1 MIKNLILLLAS
12 TFLIMALGEWLFPKI
27 IGKLPLR
34 LYGLIDKDLRVL
46 AQSSKKNQ
54 IPKDYIA
61 LTGDSYAI
69 GAGDWLS
76 EVRKSNFFGS
86 PDYSAAHLIH
96 KKTGIDVVS
105 FGRAG
110 AGSFDGIWLEPVT
123 QFLYINSVRDYKLSP
138 PKDILIFFYEGN
150 DIYDNFYFLRQ
161 NFKPTRGKQ
170 PRRIEFKK
178 IKDFLDIESEK
189 QLNEYSNNGLWKNM
203 IFMRFL
209 FRGTSN
215 LTKEW
220 FAPKKTCQNP
230 TKPCHIEKLKKRNL
244 LPKALPQGKVNMTL
258 LDGKPVKLNEALVNG
273 KKIGLPISLHA
284 PPQFGLTEFQKKLG
298 LTDQL
303 IELSMY
309 VFNDSVTRLASFFP
323 QSKINIIYVPST
335 VSSYSMVS
343 SHIHYRGYM
352 QDLNVGETAVAEEK
366 HIKIC
371 KAVKGF
377 AKFSNFSFVNTT
389 KSLRHAALS
398 DFIHGPLDWDHFNKR
413 GYQVLS
419 DELVG
424 LFTHTE
430 QGIRIDNCVY

>member
-12 TFLIMALGEWLFPKI
+12 TFLIMALGEWVFPKF

-34 LYGLIDKDLRVL
+34 LYGLIDKNLRVL
-46 AQSSKKNQ
+46 AQNSKKNQ
-54 IPKDYIA
+54 MPKDYIA

-86 PDYSAAHLIH
+86 PDYSAAHLIY

-110 AGSFDGIWLEPVT
+110 SGSFDGIWSEPVS

-170 PRRIEFKK
+170 PRRMELKK
-178 IKDFLDIESEK
+178 IRDFLNTEFEK
-189 QLNEYSNNGLWKNM
+189 TLNKNLNNSFWKNM

-209 FRGTSN
+209 FRGISN
-215 LTKEW
+215 LKEEL
-220 FAPKKTCQNP
+220 FSSKEKSKESDFSYKIAPKETASL
-230 TKPCHIEKLKKRNL
+230 TF
-244 LPKALPQGKVNMTL
+244 
-258 LDGKPVKLNEALVNG
+258 LDGKTVRLNVALING
-273 KKIGLPISLHA
+273 KEINLPARLQA
-284 PPQFGLTEFQKKLG
+284 PPKFGLTEFNVKSG
-298 LTDQL
+298 LTDQV

-309 VFNDSVTRLASFFP
+309 VFYESVTRLARFFP
-323 QSKINIIYVPST
+323 QSKINIIYIPSP

-343 SHIHYRGYM
+343 SHIHYKGYM

-366 HIKIC
+366 HTKIC

-398 DFIHGPLDWDHFNKR
+398 DFIHGPLDWDHFNQR
-413 GYQVLS
+413 GYKVLS
-419 DELVG
+419 DDLAKLFLVKK
-424 LFTHTE
+424 E
-430 QGIRIDNCVY
+430 GIRMDNCVY